1 MMYIATAIAAAA
13 LVWLLELLFVQ
24 VRLLVC
30 RIRLDALRRKREAL
44 LDTGEEAHHN

>member
-1 MMYIATAIAAAA
+1 MTYIIAAISAAA

-30 RIRLDALRRKREAL
+30 HIQMCALLRKRVEL
-44 LDTGEEAHHN
+44 LEEKERPEQ